1 MCGVAAF
8 GQNRLYDEQGAVDLG
23 NAAKRTGAKGCR
35 RGGAAGVPVHAVQPY
50 PAGDLGS
57 DRGKHDGLPSQIAVA
72 VGGGMLSRSFAASGR
87 KAARHRMLT
96 TRKTTACT
104 RNDPV
109 NTQHSNAA
117 AEPMANQMEVILKV
131 LASSAR
137 KPTAAASQ
145 RMGRSAWYVTSLCC
159 YYTASLGKV
168 KSFYWNVA
176 QKTKYRQKWKRKDEN
191 GIAKHP
197 KVFRCP
203 EKLIYWIS

>member
-1 MCGVAAF
+1 MGVTAF

-23 NAAKRTGAKGCR
+23 NAAKRTGAKGVAG
-35 RGGAAGVPVHAVQPY
+35 GGAAGVPVHAVQPH
-50 PAGDLGS
+50 PAGDFGG
-57 DRGKHDGLPSQIAVA
+57 DRGKHDGLPS
-72 VGGGMLSRSFAASGR
+72 
-87 KAARHRMLT
+87 
-96 TRKTTACT
+96 ACT

-145 RMGRSAWYVTSLCC
+145 RIGEICMVCYLLMLLLYGIPLGEGQELFTGTLHRKQNIDKNGKERMKMG
-159 YYTASLGKV
+159 
-168 KSFYWNVA
+168 
-176 QKTKYRQKWKRKDEN
+176 QKNTQ
-191 GIAKHP
+191 

-203 EKLIYWIS
+203 EKLIY

>member
-1 MCGVAAF
+1 M
-8 GQNRLYDEQGAVDLG
+8 
-23 NAAKRTGAKGCR
+23 
-35 RGGAAGVPVHAVQPY
+35 
-50 PAGDLGS
+50 
-57 DRGKHDGLPSQIAVA
+57 
-72 VGGGMLSRSFAASGR
+72 SRSFAASGR

-145 RMGRSAWYVTSLCC
+145 RMGEICMVCYLLMLLLYGIPLGEGQEFFTGTLHRKQNIDKNGKKARKSLRP
-159 YYTASLGKV
+159 TL
-168 KSFYWNVA
+168 
-176 QKTKYRQKWKRKDEN
+176 
-191 GIAKHP
+191 
-197 KVFRCP
+197 
-203 EKLIYWIS
+203 

>member
-1 MCGVAAF
+1 M
-8 GQNRLYDEQGAVDLG
+8 
-23 NAAKRTGAKGCR
+23 
-35 RGGAAGVPVHAVQPY
+35 
-50 PAGDLGS
+50 
-57 DRGKHDGLPSQIAVA
+57 
-72 VGGGMLSRSFAASGR
+72 SRSFAASGR

-96 TRKTTACT
+96 TRKTTACA

-145 RMGRSAWYVTSLCC
+145 RIGEICMVCYLLMLLLYGIPLGEGQEFFTGTLHRKQNIDKNGKERMKMGQQNT
-159 YYTASLGKV
+159 
-168 KSFYWNVA
+168 
-176 QKTKYRQKWKRKDEN
+176 Q
-191 GIAKHP
+191 